1 MYLIA
6 VPSFGSN
13 LFNGGFEHCQ
23 AEKVHVAI
31 LLLVVLLIAL
41 GKLKAV

>member
-1 MYLIA
+1 MYLSA

-13 LFNGGFEHCQ
+13 FFDGRFEHRQ
-23 AEKVHVAI
+23 AEKVHVSI
-31 LLLVVLLIAL
+31 LLLVMLLITL